1 MKVRTKK
8 NPKKGRL
15 FILCSH
21 GNQEHEQSFLKL
33 KHADLISSH
42 GKHFCTAKSM
52 KYGHNK
58 QFKILQ
64 PTAAAMPCE
73 INEGAHQ
80 CTKRNVEDY
89 SCYAFITTKSI
100 NNKFQNCNMQTP
112 FHGKHY

>member
-1 MKVRTKK
+1 
-8 NPKKGRL
+8 
-15 FILCSH
+15 
-21 GNQEHEQSFLKL
+21 
-33 KHADLISSH
+33 
-42 GKHFCTAKSM
+42 M

-80 CTKRNVEDY
+80 RTKRNVKDY

-100 NNKFQNCNMQTP
+100 NNKFQN
-112 FHGKHY
+112 